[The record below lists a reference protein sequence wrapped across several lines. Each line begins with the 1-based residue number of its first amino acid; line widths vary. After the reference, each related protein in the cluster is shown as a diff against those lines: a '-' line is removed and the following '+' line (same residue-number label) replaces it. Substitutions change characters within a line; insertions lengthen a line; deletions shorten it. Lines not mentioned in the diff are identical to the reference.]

1 MSQSSDTQVPLL
13 EFAGVHA
20 HYGPV
25 EALKAVNVHIS
36 AGEIVSLIGANGA
49 GKTTLLSSIFGAPR
63 VSSGKILHRGEDI
76 SQMPTSRISRRGIA
90 LVPEGRQIYQEMSV
104 EENMMM
110 GTTPI
115 GMAHFEEDR
124 NTMFELFPRLKER
137 RNQTAGTMSGGEQQM
152 LAIARAMMARPELI
166 LFDEPSLGLAP
177 LIVKRV
183 FEVLR
188 EIAAMGKTIFLVEQ
202 NANHALKLSQR
213 AYVMVNGRIHLS
225 GESAALPRQPRRPQ
239 SLSRTALNKG
249 LSAGHGHGQSAD
261 GRRRLPRA
269 ARRPQGI
276 VPSVRANRAERCS
289 KPASR
294 TMHKDGVSADAVRRT
309 YPEERSSALAA
320 LHFHRSKRLAKAC
333 CRAEATPVSSPR
345 VQQYRFPRS

>member
-1 MSQSSDTQVPLL
+1 MSEAPLL
-13 EFAGVHA
+13 EFSSVHA

-25 EALKAVNVHIS
+25 EALKNVNVHILK
-36 AGEIVSLIGANGA
+36 GEIVSLIGANGA

-63 VSSGKILHRGEDI
+63 VSAGKVLHKGEDI
-76 SQMPTSRISRRGIA
+76 SKLPTNRISRRGIA
-90 LVPEGRQIYQEMSV
+90 LVPEGRQIYQDMSV

-115 GMAHFEEDR
+115 GMGNFEEDR
-124 NTMFELFPRLKER
+124 ATMFDLFPRLKER

-177 LIVKRV
+177 LVVKRV

-202 NANHALKLSQR
+202 NANHALKLSKR

-225 GESAALPRQPRRPQ
+225 GDSAALLDNEDVRKAY
-239 SLSRTALNKG
+239 LG
-249 LSAGHGHGQSAD
+249 LH
-261 GRRRLPRA
+261 
-269 ARRPQGI
+269 
-276 VPSVRANRAERCS
+276 
-289 KPASR
+289 
-294 TMHKDGVSADAVRRT
+294 
-309 YPEERSSALAA
+309 
-320 LHFHRSKRLAKAC
+320 
-333 CRAEATPVSSPR
+333 
-345 VQQYRFPRS
+345 

>member
-1 MSQSSDTQVPLL
+1 MSEAPLL
-13 EFAGVHA
+13 EFSGVRA

-25 EALKAVNVHIS
+25 EALKDVNVHIFK
-36 AGEIVSLIGANGA
+36 GEIVSLIGANGA

-63 VSSGKILHRGEDI
+63 ASSGHILHKGEDI
-76 SQMPTSRISRRGIA
+76 SRLPTNRISRRGIA

-115 GMAHFEEDR
+115 GMAHFDEDR
-124 NTMFELFPRLKER
+124 ATMFDLFPRLKER

-177 LIVKRV
+177 LVVKRV
-183 FEVLR
+183 FEVLS

-225 GESAALPRQPRRPQ
+225 GESAALLDNEDVRKAY
-239 SLSRTALNKG
+239 LG
-249 LSAGHGHGQSAD
+249 LH
-261 GRRRLPRA
+261 
-269 ARRPQGI
+269 
-276 VPSVRANRAERCS
+276 
-289 KPASR
+289 
-294 TMHKDGVSADAVRRT
+294 
-309 YPEERSSALAA
+309 
-320 LHFHRSKRLAKAC
+320 
-333 CRAEATPVSSPR
+333 
-345 VQQYRFPRS
+345 

>member
-1 MSQSSDTQVPLL
+1 MSEAPLL
-13 EFAGVHA
+13 EFSGVQA

-25 EALKAVNVHIS
+25 EALKDVHVHIFK
-36 AGEIVSLIGANGA
+36 GEIVSLIGSNGA

-63 VSSGKILHRGEDI
+63 ASAGKILHKGEDI
-76 SQMPTSRISRRGIA
+76 SKLATNRISRRGIA

-124 NTMFELFPRLKER
+124 TTMFDLFPRLKER

-177 LIVKRV
+177 LVVKRV

-188 EIAAMGKTIFLVEQ
+188 EIAGMGKTIFLVEQ

-225 GESAALPRQPRRPQ
+225 GESAALLDNEDVRKAY
-239 SLSRTALNKG
+239 LG
-249 LSAGHGHGQSAD
+249 LH
-261 GRRRLPRA
+261 
-269 ARRPQGI
+269 
-276 VPSVRANRAERCS
+276 
-289 KPASR
+289 
-294 TMHKDGVSADAVRRT
+294 
-309 YPEERSSALAA
+309 
-320 LHFHRSKRLAKAC
+320 
-333 CRAEATPVSSPR
+333 
-345 VQQYRFPRS
+345 

>member
-1 MSQSSDTQVPLL
+1 MSEAPLL
-13 EFAGVHA
+13 EFSGVRA

-25 EALKAVNVHIS
+25 EALKDVDVHIFK
-36 AGEIVSLIGANGA
+36 GEIVSLIGANGA

-63 VSSGKILHRGEDI
+63 ASTGKILHKGEDI
-76 SQMPTSRISRRGIA
+76 SRLPTNRISRRGIA
-90 LVPEGRQIYQEMSV
+90 LVPEGRQIYPEMSV

-115 GMAHFEEDR
+115 GMSYFEEDR
-124 NTMFELFPRLKER
+124 TTMFDLFPRLKER

-177 LIVKRV
+177 LVVKRV

-202 NANHALKLSQR
+202 NANHALKLSKR

-225 GESAALPRQPRRPQ
+225 GESAALLDNEDVRKAY
-239 SLSRTALNKG
+239 LG
-249 LSAGHGHGQSAD
+249 LH
-261 GRRRLPRA
+261 
-269 ARRPQGI
+269 
-276 VPSVRANRAERCS
+276 
-289 KPASR
+289 
-294 TMHKDGVSADAVRRT
+294 
-309 YPEERSSALAA
+309 
-320 LHFHRSKRLAKAC
+320 
-333 CRAEATPVSSPR
+333 
-345 VQQYRFPRS
+345 

>member
-1 MSQSSDTQVPLL
+1 MSEAPLL
-13 EFAGVHA
+13 EFSGVRA

-25 EALKAVNVHIS
+25 EVLKDVDVHILK
-36 AGEIVSLIGANGA
+36 GEIVSLIGANGA

-63 VSSGKILHRGEDI
+63 ASSGKILHKGEDI
-76 SQMPTSRISRRGIA
+76 SRVPTNRISRRGIA
-90 LVPEGRQIYQEMSV
+90 LVPEGRQIFQEMSV

-124 NTMFELFPRLKER
+124 ATMFDLFPRLKER

-177 LIVKRV
+177 LVVKRV
-183 FEVLR
+183 FEVLG

-225 GESAALPRQPRRPQ
+225 GESAALLDNEDVRKAY
-239 SLSRTALNKG
+239 LG
-249 LSAGHGHGQSAD
+249 LH
-261 GRRRLPRA
+261 
-269 ARRPQGI
+269 
-276 VPSVRANRAERCS
+276 
-289 KPASR
+289 
-294 TMHKDGVSADAVRRT
+294 
-309 YPEERSSALAA
+309 
-320 LHFHRSKRLAKAC
+320 
-333 CRAEATPVSSPR
+333 
-345 VQQYRFPRS
+345 

>member
-1 MSQSSDTQVPLL
+1 MSEAPLL
-13 EFAGVHA
+13 EFSGVRA

-25 EALKAVNVHIS
+25 QALKDVNVYIFK
-36 AGEIVSLIGANGA
+36 GEIVSLIGANGA

-63 VSSGKILHRGEDI
+63 ASSGHILHKGEDI
-76 SQMPTSRISRRGIA
+76 SRVPTNRISRRGIA

-115 GMAHFEEDR
+115 GMAHFDEDR
-124 NTMFELFPRLKER
+124 ATMFDLFPRLKER

-177 LIVKRV
+177 LVVKRV
-183 FEVLR
+183 FEVLS

-225 GESAALPRQPRRPQ
+225 GESAALLDNEDVRKAY
-239 SLSRTALNKG
+239 LG
-249 LSAGHGHGQSAD
+249 LH
-261 GRRRLPRA
+261 
-269 ARRPQGI
+269 
-276 VPSVRANRAERCS
+276 
-289 KPASR
+289 
-294 TMHKDGVSADAVRRT
+294 
-309 YPEERSSALAA
+309 
-320 LHFHRSKRLAKAC
+320 
-333 CRAEATPVSSPR
+333 
-345 VQQYRFPRS
+345 

>member
-1 MSQSSDTQVPLL
+1 MSEAPLL
-13 EFAGVHA
+13 EFSGVQA

-25 EALKAVNVHIS
+25 EALKDVHVHIFK
-36 AGEIVSLIGANGA
+36 GEIVSLIGSNGA

-63 VSSGKILHRGEDI
+63 ASAGKILHKGEDI
-76 SQMPTSRISRRGIA
+76 SKLATNRISRRGIA

-115 GMAHFEEDR
+115 GMTHFEEDR
-124 NTMFELFPRLKER
+124 TTMFDLFPRLKER

-177 LIVKRV
+177 LVVKRV

-188 EIAAMGKTIFLVEQ
+188 EIASMGKTIFLVEQ

-225 GESAALPRQPRRPQ
+225 GESAALLDNEDVRKAY
-239 SLSRTALNKG
+239 LG
-249 LSAGHGHGQSAD
+249 LH
-261 GRRRLPRA
+261 
-269 ARRPQGI
+269 
-276 VPSVRANRAERCS
+276 
-289 KPASR
+289 
-294 TMHKDGVSADAVRRT
+294 
-309 YPEERSSALAA
+309 
-320 LHFHRSKRLAKAC
+320 
-333 CRAEATPVSSPR
+333 
-345 VQQYRFPRS
+345 

>member
-1 MSQSSDTQVPLL
+1 MSEGRTPLL
-13 EFAGVHA
+13 EFSGVRA

-25 EALKAVNVHIS
+25 EALKDVSVHIFK
-36 AGEIVSLIGANGA
+36 GEIVSLIGANGA

-63 VSSGKILHRGEDI
+63 ASSGHILHKGEDI
-76 SQMPTSRISRRGIA
+76 SRLPTNRVSRRGIA
-90 LVPEGRQIYQEMSV
+90 LVPEGRQIYQDMSV

-124 NTMFELFPRLKER
+124 ATMFDLFPRLKER

-177 LIVKRV
+177 LVVRRV
-183 FEVLR
+183 FEVLS

-225 GESAALPRQPRRPQ
+225 GESAAL
-239 SLSRTALNKG
+239 LDNE
-249 LSAGHGHGQSAD
+249 D
-261 GRRRLPRA
+261 
-269 ARRPQGI
+269 
-276 VPSVRANRAERCS
+276 
-289 KPASR
+289 
-294 TMHKDGVSADAVRRT
+294 VRRA
-309 YPEERSSALAA
+309 YLG
-320 LHFHRSKRLAKAC
+320 LH
-333 CRAEATPVSSPR
+333 
-345 VQQYRFPRS
+345 

>member
-1 MSQSSDTQVPLL
+1 MSEAPLL
-13 EFAGVHA
+13 EFSGVRA

-25 EALKAVNVHIS
+25 EALKDVNVNIFK
-36 AGEIVSLIGANGA
+36 GEIVSLIGANGA

-63 VSSGKILHRGEDI
+63 ATAGKILHKGEDI
-76 SQMPTSRISRRGIA
+76 SHLPTNRISRRGIA
-90 LVPEGRQIYQEMSV
+90 LVPEGRQIYPDMSV

-124 NTMFELFPRLKER
+124 ATMFDLFPRLKER
-137 RNQTAGTMSGGEQQM
+137 RSQTAGTMSGGEQQM

-183 FEVLR
+183 FEVLG

-213 AYVMVNGRIHLS
+213 AYVMVNGRIQLS
-225 GESAALPRQPRRPQ
+225 GDS
-239 SLSRTALNKG
+239 TALLDNEDVRKAYLG
-249 LSAGHGHGQSAD
+249 LH
-261 GRRRLPRA
+261 
-269 ARRPQGI
+269 
-276 VPSVRANRAERCS
+276 
-289 KPASR
+289 
-294 TMHKDGVSADAVRRT
+294 
-309 YPEERSSALAA
+309 
-320 LHFHRSKRLAKAC
+320 
-333 CRAEATPVSSPR
+333 
-345 VQQYRFPRS
+345 

>member
-1 MSQSSDTQVPLL
+1 MSEAPLL
-13 EFAGVHA
+13 EFSGVRA

-25 EALKAVNVHIS
+25 EALRDVNVHIFK
-36 AGEIVSLIGANGA
+36 GEIVSLIGANGA

-63 VSSGKILHRGEDI
+63 ASSGKILHRGEDI
-76 SQMPTSRISRRGIA
+76 SRVPTNRISRRGIA
-90 LVPEGRQIYQEMSV
+90 LVPEGRQIYQDMSV

-115 GMAHFEEDR
+115 GMAHFDEDR
-124 NTMFELFPRLKER
+124 ATMFDLFPRLKER
-137 RNQTAGTMSGGEQQM
+137 RSQTAGTMSGGEQQM

-183 FEVLR
+183 FEVLS

-225 GESAALPRQPRRPQ
+225 GESAALLDNEDVRKAY
-239 SLSRTALNKG
+239 LG
-249 LSAGHGHGQSAD
+249 LH
-261 GRRRLPRA
+261 
-269 ARRPQGI
+269 
-276 VPSVRANRAERCS
+276 
-289 KPASR
+289 
-294 TMHKDGVSADAVRRT
+294 
-309 YPEERSSALAA
+309 
-320 LHFHRSKRLAKAC
+320 
-333 CRAEATPVSSPR
+333 
-345 VQQYRFPRS
+345 

>member
-1 MSQSSDTQVPLL
+1 MSEAPLL
-13 EFAGVHA
+13 EFSGVRA

-25 EALKAVNVHIS
+25 EALKNVDVHIFK
-36 AGEIVSLIGANGA
+36 GEIVSLIGANGA

-63 VSSGKILHRGEDI
+63 ASTGKILHKGEDI
-76 SQMPTSRISRRGIA
+76 SRLPTNRISRRGIA

-115 GMAHFEEDR
+115 GMAYFEEDR
-124 NTMFELFPRLKER
+124 TTMFDLFPRLKER

-177 LIVKRV
+177 LVVKRV

-202 NANHALKLSQR
+202 NANHALKLSKR

-225 GESAALPRQPRRPQ
+225 GESAALLDNEDVRKAY
-239 SLSRTALNKG
+239 LG
-249 LSAGHGHGQSAD
+249 LH
-261 GRRRLPRA
+261 
-269 ARRPQGI
+269 
-276 VPSVRANRAERCS
+276 
-289 KPASR
+289 
-294 TMHKDGVSADAVRRT
+294 
-309 YPEERSSALAA
+309 
-320 LHFHRSKRLAKAC
+320 
-333 CRAEATPVSSPR
+333 
-345 VQQYRFPRS
+345 

>member
-1 MSQSSDTQVPLL
+1 MSEAPLL
-13 EFAGVHA
+13 EFSAVRA

-25 EALKAVNVHIS
+25 EALKNVDVHIFK
-36 AGEIVSLIGANGA
+36 GEIVSLIGANGA

-63 VSSGKILHRGEDI
+63 TSTGRILHKGEDI
-76 SQMPTSRISRRGIA
+76 SRLPTNRISRRGIA
-90 LVPEGRQIYQEMSV
+90 LVPEGRQIYPEMSV

-115 GMAHFEEDR
+115 GMAYFEEDR
-124 NTMFELFPRLKER
+124 TTMFDLFPRLKER

-177 LIVKRV
+177 LVAKRV

-225 GESAALPRQPRRPQ
+225 GESAALLDNEDVRKAY
-239 SLSRTALNKG
+239 LG
-249 LSAGHGHGQSAD
+249 LH
-261 GRRRLPRA
+261 
-269 ARRPQGI
+269 
-276 VPSVRANRAERCS
+276 
-289 KPASR
+289 
-294 TMHKDGVSADAVRRT
+294 
-309 YPEERSSALAA
+309 
-320 LHFHRSKRLAKAC
+320 
-333 CRAEATPVSSPR
+333 
-345 VQQYRFPRS
+345 

>member
-1 MSQSSDTQVPLL
+1 MSEAPLL
-13 EFAGVHA
+13 EFSGVQA
-20 HYGPV
+20 QYGPV
-25 EALKAVNVHIS
+25 EALKDVHVHIFK
-36 AGEIVSLIGANGA
+36 GEIVSLIGSNGA

-63 VSSGKILHRGEDI
+63 ASAGKILHKGEDI
-76 SQMPTSRISRRGIA
+76 SKLATNRISRRGIA

-124 NTMFELFPRLKER
+124 TTMFDLFPRLKER

-177 LIVKRV
+177 LVVKRV

-188 EIAAMGKTIFLVEQ
+188 EIASMGKTIFLVEQ

-225 GESAALPRQPRRPQ
+225 GESAALLDNEDVRKAY
-239 SLSRTALNKG
+239 LG
-249 LSAGHGHGQSAD
+249 LH
-261 GRRRLPRA
+261 
-269 ARRPQGI
+269 
-276 VPSVRANRAERCS
+276 
-289 KPASR
+289 
-294 TMHKDGVSADAVRRT
+294 
-309 YPEERSSALAA
+309 
-320 LHFHRSKRLAKAC
+320 
-333 CRAEATPVSSPR
+333 
-345 VQQYRFPRS
+345 

>member
-1 MSQSSDTQVPLL
+1 MSEAPLL
-13 EFAGVHA
+13 EFSGVRA

-25 EALKAVNVHIS
+25 EALKDVNVHIFK
-36 AGEIVSLIGANGA
+36 GEIVSLIGANGA

-63 VSSGKILHRGEDI
+63 ASAGKVLHKGEDI
-76 SQMPTSRISRRGIA
+76 SKLPTNRISRRGIA
-90 LVPEGRQIYQEMSV
+90 LVPEGRQIYQDMSV

-115 GMAHFEEDR
+115 GMAHFEDDR
-124 NTMFELFPRLKER
+124 TTMFELFPRLKER

-177 LIVKRV
+177 LVVKRV
-183 FEVLR
+183 FDVLR

-225 GESAALPRQPRRPQ
+225 GESAALLDNEEVRKAY
-239 SLSRTALNKG
+239 LG
-249 LSAGHGHGQSAD
+249 LH
-261 GRRRLPRA
+261 
-269 ARRPQGI
+269 
-276 VPSVRANRAERCS
+276 
-289 KPASR
+289 
-294 TMHKDGVSADAVRRT
+294 
-309 YPEERSSALAA
+309 
-320 LHFHRSKRLAKAC
+320 
-333 CRAEATPVSSPR
+333 
-345 VQQYRFPRS
+345 

>member
-1 MSQSSDTQVPLL
+1 MSASENGKKTLL
-13 EFAGVHA
+13 EFVGVHTF
-20 HYGPV
+20 YGPV
-25 EALKAVNVHIS
+25 EALKEVNVHICE
-36 AGEIVSLIGANGA
+36 GEIVSLIGANGA
-49 GKTTLLSSIFGAPR
+49 GKTTLLSTIFGNPR
-63 VSSGKILHRGEDI
+63 ASTGKILHRGEDI
-76 SQMPTSRISRRGIA
+76 TKVPTNQISRRSIA

-115 GMAHFEEDR
+115 GMDHFDEDR
-124 NTMFELFPRLKER
+124 TTMFDLFPRLRER

-177 LIVKRV
+177 LVVKRV

-225 GESAALPRQPRRPQ
+225 GDSA
-239 SLSRTALNKG
+239 SLLDNAEVRKAYLG
-249 LSAGHGHGQSAD
+249 LH
-261 GRRRLPRA
+261 
-269 ARRPQGI
+269 
-276 VPSVRANRAERCS
+276 
-289 KPASR
+289 
-294 TMHKDGVSADAVRRT
+294 
-309 YPEERSSALAA
+309 
-320 LHFHRSKRLAKAC
+320 
-333 CRAEATPVSSPR
+333 
-345 VQQYRFPRS
+345 